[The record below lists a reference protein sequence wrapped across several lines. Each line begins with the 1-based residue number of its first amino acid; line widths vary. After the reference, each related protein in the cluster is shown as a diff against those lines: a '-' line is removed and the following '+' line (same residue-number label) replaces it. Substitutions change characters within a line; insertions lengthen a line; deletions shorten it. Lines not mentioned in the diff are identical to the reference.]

1 MKKILF
7 ARMNLQK
14 KLLAAFL
21 TMGLLVFIVAAIG
34 FNGVSQLSNYINTLT
49 NSSLT
54 SIDGLWKINEG
65 QTQIYAMEKLLV
77 DHELNAE
84 KREFA
89 LNKID
94 TAWIQIKNGFRQVES
109 ANFNNKEEKI
119 LYDKFIKNW
128 RNWEEQHKQFINKE
142 NNFFQMGISDPK
154 EKMAVFKAEKSNKAD
169 ELDKLQ
175 IALSMRNELIE
186 MQKEKE
192 ILFKKSNAANLK
204 VLSINQ
210 KLDIEIQKKASKKAV
225 QIMLFV
231 GFGMILGPL
240 FAFIL
245 GIFFSMKIAKPVDKR
260 IQNMLWELEFARD
273 NLEYQVELRTNELTE
288 TLKNLQLTQQQL
300 VQSEKMS
307 SLGQMVAG
315 IAHEINNPVNFI
327 KGNLTHASNYFYNI
341 ISLLHIYQQ
350 QFPQL
355 TPEIKQK
362 SEEFDIDFIVDDVPK
377 IISSMKEGAERIRQ
391 IVVSL
396 RNFSRLDESEVKN
409 ININEGIDSTLLLL
423 NYRIINQIEII
434 KKYEKV
440 PLLKCYPASLNQVF
454 MNILSNAIDALLEDT
469 SKKEN
474 KKITI
479 ETEVIHH
486 KEIQIK
492 IIDNGPG
499 IPAKIKD
506 KIFDPFFTTKP
517 VGQGTGLGLS
527 ICYQIIEKH
536 NGKIVVISEPGQGT
550 EFRLSLPLSG

>member
-1 MKKILF
+1 
-7 ARMNLQK
+7 MNLQK

-21 TMGLLVFIVAAIG
+21 TMGLLIFIVAAIG

-89 LNKID
+89 LKRID
-94 TAWIQIKNGFRQVES
+94 TAWIQIKNGFQQVES
-109 ANFNNKEEKI
+109 AKFNNKEEKI

-128 RNWEEQHKQFINKE
+128 RNWEEQHKQFIKKE
-142 NNFFQMGISDPK
+142 NIFFKIGVSDPK
-154 EKMAVFKAEKSNKAD
+154 EQIAVFKAEKSNKTD
-169 ELDKLQ
+169 ELNKLK

-186 MQKEKE
+186 MQKEKD

-210 KLDIEIQKKASKKAV
+210 KLDIEIQKNASKKAF

-231 GFGMILGPL
+231 GLGMIIGPL
-240 FAFIL
+240 GAFIL
-245 GIFFSMKIAKPVDKR
+245 GIFFSMTIAKPIDKK

-362 SEEFDIDFIVDDVPK
+362 SEEFDIEFIVDDVPK
-377 IISSMKEGAERIRQ
+377 IISSMEEGAERIRQ

-409 ININEGIDSTLLLL
+409 ININEGIDSTLLIL
-423 NYRIINQIEII
+423 NYRFINQIEII

-469 SKKEN
+469 GKNED

-479 ETEVIHH
+479 ETEVIHN

-550 EFRLSLPLSG
+550 EFRLSLPL

>member
-21 TMGLLVFIVAAIG
+21 TMGLLIFIVAAIG

-89 LNKID
+89 LKRID
-94 TAWIQIKNGFRQVES
+94 TAWIQIKNGFQQVES
-109 ANFNNKEEKI
+109 AKFNNKEEKI

-128 RNWEEQHKQFINKE
+128 RNWEEQHKQFIKKE
-142 NNFFQMGISDPK
+142 NIFFKIGVSDPK
-154 EKMAVFKAEKSNKAD
+154 EQIAVFKAEKSNKTD
-169 ELDKLQ
+169 ELNKLK

-186 MQKEKE
+186 MQKEKD

-210 KLDIEIQKKASKKAV
+210 KLDIEIQKNASKKAF

-231 GFGMILGPL
+231 GLGMIIGPL
-240 FAFIL
+240 GAFIL
-245 GIFFSMKIAKPVDKR
+245 GIFFSMTIAKPIDKK

-362 SEEFDIDFIVDDVPK
+362 SEEFDIEFIVDDVPK
-377 IISSMKEGAERIRQ
+377 IISSMEEGAERIRQ

-409 ININEGIDSTLLLL
+409 ININEGIDSTLLIL
-423 NYRIINQIEII
+423 NYRFINQIEII

-469 SKKEN
+469 GKNED

-479 ETEVIHH
+479 ETEVIHN

-550 EFRLSLPLSG
+550 EFRLSLPL

>member
-21 TMGLLVFIVAAIG
+21 TMGLLVFLVAAIG
-34 FNGVSQLSNYINTLT
+34 FNGVSQLSNDINTLT

-77 DHELNAE
+77 DHELNGE
-84 KREFA
+84 KRKFA

-94 TAWIQIKNGFRQVES
+94 TAWIQIRNGFHQVETGK
-109 ANFNNKEEKI
+109 FNNKEEKI
-119 LYDKFIKNW
+119 LYNNFLKNW
-128 RNWEEQHKQFINKE
+128 KDWEQQHKQFLDKE
-142 NNFFQMGISDPK
+142 NNFFQMGIPDPK
-154 EKMAVFKAEKSNKAD
+154 EQIAVFRAEKSNRND
-169 ELDKLQ
+169 ELDKLK
-175 IALSMRNELIE
+175 IALSMRNELME
-186 MQKEKE
+186 MQKEKD
-192 ILFKKSNAANLK
+192 ILFNKSTAASLK
-204 VLSINQ
+204 LLSINQ
-210 KLDIEIQKKASKKAV
+210 KLDIQIQKNASKKAF
-225 QIMLFV
+225 QIMLCV
-231 GFGMILGPL
+231 GLGMITGPL
-240 FAFIL
+240 AAVIL
-245 GIFFSMKIAKPVDKR
+245 GIFFSMKIAKPVDNK
-260 IQNMLWELEFARD
+260 IQNMLWELELARD

-288 TLKNLQLTQQQL
+288 TLQNLQLTQQQL

-341 ISLLHIYQQ
+341 ISLLQIYQQ
-350 QFPQL
+350 QYPQS

-362 SEEFDIDFIVDDVPK
+362 SEEFDIEFIIDDVPK

-396 RNFSRLDESEVKN
+396 RNFSRLDESEVKS
-409 ININEGIDSTLLLL
+409 ININEGIDSTLLIL
-423 NYRIINQIEII
+423 NSQIINQIEII
-434 KKYEKV
+434 KKYQKL

-454 MNILSNAIDALLEDT
+454 MNILINAIDALL
-469 SKKEN
+469 KEN
-474 KKITI
+474 GEKKDKKIII
-479 ETEVIHH
+479 ETEVIHNQ
-486 KEIQIK
+486 EIQIK

-550 EFRLSLPLSG
+550 EFRLSLPL